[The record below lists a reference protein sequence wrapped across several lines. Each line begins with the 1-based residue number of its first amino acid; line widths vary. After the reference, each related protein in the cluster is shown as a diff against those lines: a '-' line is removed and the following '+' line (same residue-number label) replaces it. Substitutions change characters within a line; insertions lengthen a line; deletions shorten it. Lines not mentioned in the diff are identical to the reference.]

1 MAKQKTDN
9 TEEVKKIKQYKGTAK
24 QFIKYAGQ
32 FIKVGEK
39 FDIEEKD
46 VEELGQYADIEV
58 IEIEVP
64 PESDGDKTGDGEG
77 KKEGE

>member
-1 MAKQKTDN
+1 MAKAAPKTEN
-9 TEEVKKIKQYKGTAK
+9 TKEVNKIKKYNGTAK

-46 VEELGQYADIEV
+46 IEELGQYADIE
-58 IEIEVP
+58 ETEV
-64 PESDGDKTGDGEG
+64 EATSYDDGEDGEG